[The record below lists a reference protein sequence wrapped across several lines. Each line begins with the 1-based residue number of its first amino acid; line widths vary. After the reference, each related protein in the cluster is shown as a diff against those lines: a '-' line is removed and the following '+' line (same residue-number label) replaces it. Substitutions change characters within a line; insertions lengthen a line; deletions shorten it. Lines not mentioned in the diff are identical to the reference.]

1 MSNGLDRRVWRVMER
16 SLREFD
22 NSPGPRPELWPLIHE
37 CLLFI
42 MEQPPEEI
50 INGASRSSLNT
61 NYLLTW
67 IISEGR
73 QLGLA
78 DEEKLRALENYF
90 CRPYSQCLSC
100 AWPN

>member
-1 MSNGLDRRVWRVMER
+1 MSDGLDQRVWAIMER
-16 SLREFD
+16 SLWEFD
-22 NSPGPRPELWPLIHE
+22 RSLGPKPELWPLIQE
-37 CLLFI
+37 CLAFI
-42 MEQPPEEI
+42 MEQTPEEI
-50 INGASRSSLNT
+50 ISGASRSSLNT

-78 DEEKLRALENYF
+78 EEEKLRALENYF
-90 CRPYSQCLSC
+90 CHPHSQCFSC